1 MRQRSVAVS
10 RVRCRCGDPGAAPVL
25 SRLPAVVFLSF
36 FFLRFRFKWKQG
48 TVRSG
53 LITVLRTGRSDRGSH
68 GFMFFSHRAVLDAKR
83 TVKMNGLRV
92 FRSDRTV
99 RSGFQNLNKMRIKFS
114 IFLRRNNVTQPLG
127 VTIGAFLLGN
137 VGLSHS
143 YYGPE

>member
-1 MRQRSVAVS
+1 M
-10 RVRCRCGDPGAAPVL
+10 
-25 SRLPAVVFLSF
+25 
-36 FFLRFRFKWKQG
+36 
-48 TVRSG
+48 RSG
-53 LITVLRTGRSDRGSH
+53 LITVLRARRSDHGSH
-68 GFMFFSHRAVLDAKR
+68 GFLFFSHRAVLDAKR

-99 RSGFQNLNKMRIKFS
+99 WSGFQNLNKMRIKFS